1 MNVEDLQNRILLNL
15 INIDEGV
22 SLISIKN
29 EFKVSVGLLTSA
41 IQNLKNYR
49 YIERKEDILKISKKG
64 MYYIFNNFSIY
75 GNETLESKIPQIF
88 LGRKIN
94 INEFYIPEDFKKISI
109 YLNNNNGGGMKLVR
123 RK

>member
-1 MNVEDLQNRILLNL
+1 
-15 INIDEGV
+15 
-22 SLISIKN
+22 
-29 EFKVSVGLLTSA
+29 
-41 IQNLKNYR
+41 
-49 YIERKEDILKISKKG
+49 

-109 YLNNNNGGGMKLVR
+109 YLNNNNGGV
-123 RK
+123 

>member
-22 SLISIKN
+22 SLINIKN
-29 EFKVSVGLLTSA
+29 EFKVSVDLLTSA

-75 GNETLESKIPQIF
+75 GNQTLESKIPRIF

-94 INEFYIPEDFKKISI
+94 INEFYIPQDFKKISI
-109 YLNNNNGGGMKLVR
+109 YLNSRGSMKLAR

>member
-109 YLNNNNGGGMKLVR
+109 YLNNNNGGV
-123 RK
+123 

>member
-64 MYYIFNNFSIY
+64 VYYIFNNFSNY

-94 INEFYIPEDFKKISI
+94 INEFYIPQDFKKISI
-109 YLNNNNGGGMKLVR
+109 YLNNNRGGMKLVR

>member
-64 MYYIFNNFSIY
+64 VYYIFNNFSIY

-94 INEFYIPEDFKKISI
+94 INEFYIPQDFKKISI
-109 YLNNNNGGGMKLVR
+109 YLNNNRGGMKLVR

>member
-109 YLNNNNGGGMKLVR
+109 YLNNNRGGMKLVR

>member
-94 INEFYIPEDFKKISI
+94 INEFYIPQDFKKISI
-109 YLNNNNGGGMKLVR
+109 YLNNNRGGMKLVR

>member
-49 YIERKEDILKISKKG
+49 YIERKEDILKTKVSEQIKRHFYLDILKIQIESVP
-64 MYYIFNNFSIY
+64 IF
-75 GNETLESKIPQIF
+75 QC
-88 LGRKIN
+88 
-94 INEFYIPEDFKKISI
+94 
-109 YLNNNNGGGMKLVR
+109 
-123 RK
+123 

>member
-22 SLISIKN
+22 SLINIKN
-29 EFKVSVGLLTSA
+29 EFKVSVLLLTSA

-75 GNETLESKIPQIF
+75 GNQTLESKIPRIF

-94 INEFYIPEDFKKISI
+94 INEFYIPQDFKKISI
-109 YLNNNNGGGMKLVR
+109 YLNNRGSMKLAR

>member
-64 MYYIFNNFSIY
+64 VYYIFNNFSIY
-75 GNETLESKIPQIF
+75 GNEALESKIPQIF

-109 YLNNNNGGGMKLVR
+109 YLNNNNGGV
-123 RK
+123 